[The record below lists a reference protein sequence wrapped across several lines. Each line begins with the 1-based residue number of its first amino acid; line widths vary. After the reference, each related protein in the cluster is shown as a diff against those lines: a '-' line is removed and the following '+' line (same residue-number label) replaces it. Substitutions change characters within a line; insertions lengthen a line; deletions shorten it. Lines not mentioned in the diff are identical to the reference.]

1 MSINEEQP
9 TPIATIHRPA
19 WELVI
24 EYVKVVFPSGSDAP
38 VVDVILQDMAERDQ
52 LGRKRYGVPLTA
64 HNGRD
69 PMVDA
74 YQEALDYAVYLMAA
88 LDEMGVIVNGW
99 GGPTKE
105 PDQTAEML
113 GQVFSAHMAML
124 PMLRQLI
131 LNKPSAPTP
140 PPSDKTAA

>member
-88 LDEMGVIVNGW
+88 LDELGVIVNGR

-131 LNKPSAPTP
+131 LNKPSDPTP
-140 PPSDKTAA
+140 PPSGKTAA